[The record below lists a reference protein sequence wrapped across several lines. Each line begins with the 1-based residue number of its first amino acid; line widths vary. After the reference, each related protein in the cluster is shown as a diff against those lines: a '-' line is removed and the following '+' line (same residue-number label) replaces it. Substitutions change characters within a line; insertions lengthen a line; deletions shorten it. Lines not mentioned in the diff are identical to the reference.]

1 MSPIHQSTF
10 AASRFS
16 TIAPAQQQS
25 TRAGQ
30 IFRGGSG
37 APAHISP
44 SPTPVPVYSPTSP
57 MPFHLQSPVPFHQ
70 SPAPALR
77 HSSPAPIFKS
87 TTRPALQHRSTT
99 LTPFLHSSLSP
110 SYNGHAFP
118 AHVPHKAPDSA
129 QQAARSDK
137 TSLFDNEVISL
148 AELRRQRS
156 LLFSTDNRQ
165 RSLPTLKDYRSS
177 EEYRAVHVKS

>member
-1 MSPIHQSTF
+1 MDLSTNKQTNNRLSFGMDVILGQSSQDVKIKQETSDAEDRLSVRSFSDESYRSRSPES
-10 AASRFS
+10 SRDSF
-16 TIAPAQQQS
+16 
-25 TRAGQ
+25 
-30 IFRGGSG
+30 
-37 APAHISP
+37 
-44 SPTPVPVYSPTSP
+44 
-57 MPFHLQSPVPFHQ
+57 
-70 SPAPALR
+70 LR
-77 HSSPAPIFKS
+77 
-87 TTRPALQHRSTT
+87 
-99 LTPFLHSSLSP
+99 SSLSP

-165 RSLPTLKDYRSS
+165 RSLPALKDYRSS